1 MHTQEEE
8 SAWSRLKY
16 KVKMKKGVSNYICN
30 LSSTSICGETGEERL
45 TLLIILLK
53 FLCDILRAT
62 QFKEDIHRYVYFCT
76 GFLTI
81 MNYF

>member
-1 MHTQEEE
+1 MSVTI
-8 SAWSRLKY
+8 
-16 KVKMKKGVSNYICN
+16 ICN

-81 MNYF
+81 MNYFLKKNNSFKLA